1 MLTRK
6 TPTILATQFS
16 SLPIGSLRIQLA
28 TVGFIAWFSRTGDIS
43 DQVQRGGARNRTRRS
58 ENHLNIFCFDFDF

>member
-6 TPTILATQFS
+6 TRTILATQFS

-43 DQVQRGGARNRTRRS
+43 DQVQRGGARNRNKEKRKP
-58 ENHLNIFCFDFDF
+58 LKYILF